1 MQKKKRTDLQVP
13 DWVAKE
19 WNKGTKEREQM
30 AQILQDVNWSKVGLC
45 HLWLQRF
52 LTRTSFCLGIVFQPF
67 WRVNY
72 THSPRTTSWMRC
84 SASSPLARGS
94 ALERIRVG
102 IQSRRW
108 KRIWNGP
115 RIWDLK
121 KHAQFRKNYPSL
133 WLFTSLKILQCTA
146 KSSCQGHEL
155 LLWRS
160 TAWPK
165 NENTT
170 MWGFVTSSFPL
181 FYFPFPKPYYHTS
194 SCACQ
199 EEQVRW
205 CCWVLGDDPRVWV
218 LWGGAWSGGIQEID
232 FQGFPLCLIRVWNAT
247 MCLPKNHQLGDL

>member
-1 MQKKKRTDLQVP
+1 MQRIITSRKRVSIRKDQGWYSESEMKTDLK
-13 DWVAKE
+13 WTTNLGFKE
-19 WNKGTKEREQM
+19 TC
-30 AQILQDVNWSKVGLC
+30 A
-45 HLWLQRF
+45 
-52 LTRTSFCLGIVFQPF
+52 
-67 WRVNY
+67 
-72 THSPRTTSWMRC
+72 
-84 SASSPLARGS
+84 
-94 ALERIRVG
+94 
-102 IQSRRW
+102 IQ
-108 KRIWNGP
+108 
-115 RIWDLK
+115 
-121 KHAQFRKNYPSL
+121 KNYPSL

-160 TAWPK
+160 NAWPK

-247 MCLPKNHQLGDL
+247 MCLPKNHQLGNL